1 MKKMALVLCFF
12 ANTLFSNDSF
22 YTPTTEKKVIHHDEE
37 AYVEVL
43 LESPADYNVTIGD
56 AGCFTMQLAIN
67 NYRLQTAQIPNV
79 IEWRMNEKK
88 KIIGAIVR
96 TYMPIFDSKKD
107 DFIKDKYS
115 SVLNVLFFND
125 EPILLGTRVS
135 NREARELIDDY
146 YKRIYRRDKR

>member
-1 MKKMALVLCFF
+1 MKKTALILTILV
-12 ANTLFSNDSF
+12 NTLFSNDSF
-22 YTPTTEKKVIHHDEE
+22 YTPTTDKQVIHHDEE

-67 NYRLQTAQIPNV
+67 DYILQTAQIPKI
-79 IEWRMNEKK
+79 IEWRMNNKK

-115 SVLNVLFFND
+115 SVLNVLFFKD

-135 NREARELIDDY
+135 NSEARELIDGY
-146 YKRIYRRDKR
+146 YKKNRK

>member
-1 MKKMALVLCFF
+1 MKKTLLILAIF

-22 YTPTTEKKVIHHDEE
+22 YTPTTDKQVIHHDEG
-37 AYVEVL
+37 YVEVL
-43 LESPADYNVTIGD
+43 VESPTDYNVSIGD
-56 AGCFTMQLAIN
+56 CGGFTMQLSIN
-67 NYRLQTAQIPNV
+67 GYSLQTVQIPTV

-96 TYMPIFDSKKD
+96 TYMPIFDSKRD

-115 SVLNVLFFND
+115 SVFNVLFFED

-135 NREARELIDDY
+135 NHEARELIDDY
-146 YKRIYRRDKR
+146 YKRILRRDKK

>member
-1 MKKMALVLCFF
+1 MKKMTLILCFF

-22 YTPTTEKKVIHHDEE
+22 YTPTTDKQVIHHDEG
-37 AYVEVL
+37 YVEVL
-43 LESPADYNVTIGD
+43 LESPADYNVSIGD
-56 AGCFTMQLAIN
+56 CGGFTMQLSIN
-67 NYRLQTAQIPNV
+67 GYSLQTAQIPNV

-115 SVLNVLFFND
+115 SVLNILFFKD
-125 EPILLGTRVS
+125 EPILLGTKVS
-135 NREARELIDDY
+135 NSEARELIDGY

>member
-1 MKKMALVLCFF
+1 MKKTILILAICT
-12 ANTLFSNDSF
+12 NTLFSNDSF
-22 YTPTTEKKVIHHDEE
+22 YTPTKDKQVIHHDEG
-37 AYVEVL
+37 YVEVL
-43 LESPADYNVTIGD
+43 IESPADYNVSIGD
-56 AGCFTMQLAIN
+56 CGGFTMQLSIN
-67 NYRLQTAQIPNV
+67 GYSLQTAQIPKA

-115 SVLNVLFFND
+115 SVLNILFFKD

-135 NREARELIDDY
+135 NREARELIDGY
-146 YKRIYRRDKR
+146 YKENKK